1 MERALDNVE
10 LSRVVSDI
18 LARLQAVEQRRAAVP
33 QPSQGASSRL
43 YYLPSPVLVFSGTTT
58 AVSNWTPA
66 GVNRTLPA
74 GATTALLQVH
84 TRSGDDAILVYL
96 SPDGRSYSLVGSA
109 DRSTG
114 DEVDVWEHAL
124 VPLSTAGDFFYQVIG
139 DPGTTNWKAFDC
151 YLVGYWA

>member
-10 LSRVVSDI
+10 LSRVVSDM
-18 LARLQAVEQRRAAVP
+18 LARLQALESRRPA
-33 QPSQGASSRL
+33 QPAQQSQSPSRL
-43 YYLPSPVLVFSGTTT
+43 YYLPQPVLVFSGTTT
-58 AVSNWTPA
+58 AVSNWTP
-66 GVNRTLPA
+66 GGIDRTLPSA
-74 GATTALLQVH
+74 ATTALLQVH

-96 SPDGRSYSLVGSA
+96 SPDGQSYSLVGSA

-114 DEVDVWEHAL
+114 DEVDVWCHAV
-124 VPLSTAGDFFYQVIG
+124 VPLSPGRDFFYKVLG